1 MIFKFLAKTF
11 PRKIILTSDQFS
23 KITKFQ
29 KQVDLNI
36 PTTVPLVTSTA
47 EVNTQLTLPAV
58 EIDLQ
63 KSKNSTTTLQYN
75 QVKNL

>member
-23 KITKFQ
+23 KITNFQKQ
-29 KQVDLNI
+29 KQVDLNVPAAI
-36 PTTVPLVTSTA
+36 PLVTSTT

-58 EIDLQ
+58 EIDIA
-63 KSKNSTTTLQYN
+63 KSKNYSTTTLQYN
-75 QVKNL
+75 QV